1 MVRCLYILIAL
12 LLSAFSYAEPAK
24 TLVLPTAI
32 KSVYGDF
39 DTMQQRRIIRVLIPY
54 SKTFYF
60 LDNQGTPRGLM
71 VELMQ
76 EFDKQ
81 LNNSVKPDKKIHVVL
96 IPTSRDKLIPDL
108 LAGKGDVIAANLTMT
123 PERQQLVDFS
133 TPLATGVHEV
143 VVANKLQPPLTT
155 INDLAGKS
163 VFINPSTSYMQSVS
177 TFNKQLKKQGLAPL
191 HVNSAPG
198 NFEPEDILEMVNANL
213 AGYTVVD
220 RYLTLLWQ
228 KIYPNLVVYDHIAL
242 REDGNIALAW
252 RKNSPL
258 LRAKLDPF
266 CASHK
271 LGSSFGNQQVYK
283 YLRSVKWV
291 KSATSEKELTKFAQ
305 VTAIF
310 QKYGKQYSVDWLLM
324 VAQGYQESQLDQTKR
339 SHSGAIGIMQ
349 LLPSTGKSLK
359 VGDITQADP
368 NINAGVKYI
377 RFMQERYF
385 ADQPMD
391 DLNKML
397 FTFAAYNAGPA
408 KVEKLR
414 KQAKAMGLDPNR
426 WFDNVERVAQLKIG
440 NETVQYVS
448 NIFKYYIAY
457 ALITQEQREKE
468 QAAKPAPH

>member
-1 MVRCLYILIAL
+1 MVRCLYLFIAL
-12 LLSAFSYAEPAK
+12 LFSAFSYAEPAK
-24 TLVLPTAI
+24 TLALPTAI

-81 LNNSVKPDKKIHVVL
+81 LNNGVKPDKKIHVVL
-96 IPTSRDKLIPDL
+96 
-108 LAGKGDVIAANLTMT
+108 T

-133 TPLATGVHEV
+133 MPLATGVHEV

-155 INDLAGKS
+155 VNDLAGKS
-163 VFINPSTSYMQSVS
+163 VFINPSTSYMQSVNA
-177 TFNKQLKKQGLAPL
+177 FNEQLKKQGLAAL
-191 HVNSAPG
+191 RVNSAPG
-198 NFEPEDILEMVNANL
+198 NFEPEDILEMINANL

-220 RYLTLLWQ
+220 RYLALLWQ

-271 LGSSFGNQQVYK
+271 LGSSFGNQQIYK

-349 LLPSTGKSLK
+349 ILPSTGKSLK

-408 KVEKLR
+408 KVERLR
-414 KQAKAMGLDPNR
+414 KQAKTMGLDPNR

-448 NIFKYYIAY
+448 NIFKYYVAY
-457 ALITQEQREKE
+457 TLIKQEQLEKE
-468 QAAKPAPH
+468 QAAKPAPPLI